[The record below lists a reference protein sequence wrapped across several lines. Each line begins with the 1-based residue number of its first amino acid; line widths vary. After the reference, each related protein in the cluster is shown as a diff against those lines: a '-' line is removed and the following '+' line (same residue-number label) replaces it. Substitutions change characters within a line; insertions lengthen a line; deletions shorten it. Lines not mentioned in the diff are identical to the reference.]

1 MHTSS
6 CFCSLGRVTAVSLP
20 HLVSRCCVLL
30 ILYTYS
36 TSVDDDDVVVGKKK
50 GSKELAVP
58 SWTKGLIVKP
68 DRAHLVSEFRL
79 WGIITML
86 GVCFPP
92 VQEYMGRFTWLIC
105 AARLTYRGM
114 PKEMREDGGMG
125 YNFSKGSGGG
135 GHRKVAFGLAVLTWI
150 AGLSV
155 SYFLMPTW
163 ARHQRWTGMVSYIM
177 QNAIF
182 LLVTCYLQ
190 PYKGR

>member
-1 MHTSS
+1 
-6 CFCSLGRVTAVSLP
+6 
-20 HLVSRCCVLL
+20 
-30 ILYTYS
+30 
-36 TSVDDDDVVVGKKK
+36 VVAGSKKK
-50 GSKELAVP
+50 TKEPAVP

-68 DRAHLVSEFRL
+68 DRAHLIYELRL
-79 WGIITML
+79 WGIINLL

-92 VQEYMGRFTWLIC
+92 VQEYLGRFTWLIC
-105 AARLTYRGM
+105 AARLTFRGM
-114 PKEMREDGGMG
+114 PKEMRESGGMG

-150 AGLSV
+150 VGASLSAL
-155 SYFLMPTW
+155 LMPSW
-163 ARHQRWTGMVSYIM
+163 ARHQRWTGTVSYSI